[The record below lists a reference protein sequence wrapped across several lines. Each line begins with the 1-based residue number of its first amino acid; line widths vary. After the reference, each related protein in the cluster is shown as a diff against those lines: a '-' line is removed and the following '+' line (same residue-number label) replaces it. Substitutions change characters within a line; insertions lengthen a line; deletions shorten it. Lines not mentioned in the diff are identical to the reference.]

1 MNVYDILTPK
11 IKRFPSMQ
19 MMLNPNLDS
28 DKSEIEVGRL
38 IPFSG
43 DSVELS
49 SEKGYQ
55 TFCILILKQRV
66 ILKNKFTIYL
76 PTISL

>member
-1 MNVYDILTPK
+1 
-11 IKRFPSMQ
+11 MQ

-55 TFCILILKQRV
+55 TFCILILKQHV
-66 ILKNKFTIYL
+66 ILINKLTFEKWVETSFPNRKKKRNEIR
-76 PTISL
+76 IV